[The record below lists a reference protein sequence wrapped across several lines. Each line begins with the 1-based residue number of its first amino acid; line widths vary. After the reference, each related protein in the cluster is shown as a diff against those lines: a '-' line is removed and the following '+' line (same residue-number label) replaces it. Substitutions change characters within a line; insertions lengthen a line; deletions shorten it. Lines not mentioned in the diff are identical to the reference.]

1 MGRYRSSMA
10 QRRLRVFG
18 LLVLFLVVSAGRDN
32 DNEVVQLL
40 EDSTE
45 EAPRLSGIY
54 TASRID
60 PDGNQVVLLDETEK
74 AVELASSEDSEDVLD
89 IFGESQGNA
98 TKAHAGNGTAQNAT
112 KGLGKGTRQKVKGN
126 ATDSK
131 PSGNATKGHK
141 KANVT
146 KH

>member
-1 MGRYRSSMA
+1 MA

-32 DNEVVQLL
+32 GNEVVQLL

-60 PDGNQVVLLDETEK
+60 PDGNQVVLLDETEE

-98 TKAHAGNGTAQNAT
+98 TA
-112 KGLGKGTRQKVKGN
+112 GN
-126 ATDSK
+126 ATT
-131 PSGNATKGHK
+131 GNATTGNATAGNATRGNATNAH
-141 KANVT
+141 
-146 KH
+146 